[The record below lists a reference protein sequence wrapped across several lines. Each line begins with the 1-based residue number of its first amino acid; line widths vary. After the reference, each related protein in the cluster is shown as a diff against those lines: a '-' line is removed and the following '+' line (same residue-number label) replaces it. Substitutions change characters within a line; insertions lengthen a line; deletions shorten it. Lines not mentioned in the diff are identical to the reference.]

1 MKNFNSR
8 HHLLLTALLLAWISS
23 LAPTAANAQAF
34 PSVVIPASVF
44 GQVGLGDQQTQAYL
58 VGATWDWHR
67 SYRFGPAAASGYFE
81 AAFGRW
87 TTRDDGVR
95 STAWPTQISVTPVLR
110 FRPTGSLSP
119 WFAELGVGANYIVPV
134 FDSGRK
140 RFSTEFNFGDHL
152 AIGRSYGAQQR
163 QELSL
168 RVEHF
173 SNAGIEHPNPGEN
186 FVQVRYA
193 YRLHQK
199 EKLP

>member
-1 MKNFNSR
+1 MRKFTDHR
-8 HHLLLTALLLAWISS
+8 YLLRAALLLLCTLIFVTT
-23 LAPTAANAQAF
+23 PANAQGLSSALR
-34 PSVVIPASVF
+34 PASVF

-58 VGATWDWHR
+58 VGATWDWNR
-67 SYRFGPAAASGYFE
+67 SYRFGPGTISGYFE
-81 AAFGRW
+81 GAFGRW
-87 TTRDDGVR
+87 TTRDNGIR

-110 FRPTGSLSP
+110 LRPTGSLSP

-152 AIGRSYGAQQR
+152 AIGRDFGPHQR
-163 QELSL
+163 QELAL

-173 SNAGIEHPNPGEN
+173 SNAGLAHPNPGEN

-193 YRLHQK
+193 YRFHQ
-199 EKLP
+199 

>member
-1 MKNFNSR
+1 MKKFNSHR
-8 HHLLLTALLLAWISS
+8 YLLPGALLLAWTSI
-23 LAPTAANAQAF
+23 LPTASANAE
-34 PSVVIPASVF
+34 PLSSVLSPASVF

-58 VGATWDWHR
+58 VGATWDWNR
-67 SYRFGPAAASGYFE
+67 SYRFGPGAVSAYFE
-81 AAFGRW
+81 GAFGRW

-110 FRPTGSLSP
+110 FRPSGSLSP

-140 RFSTEFNFGDHL
+140 RFSTEFNFGDHV
-152 AIGRSYGAQQR
+152 AIGRDFGPHQR
-163 QELSL
+163 EELAV

-193 YRLHQK
+193 YRLH
-199 EKLP
+199 P